1 MPHATEDTWL
11 AFPSAA
17 NAKLWVGTGDPLR
30 SALRLY
36 HPYSRNGRVA
46 TACASMLPWPLSQA
60 VLRGKPEERHAA
72 RLDQVARLIRTTLAD
87 DRLAISFSPGTP
99 GPHQKMTAQ
108 ASIRGRA
115 TAYVKIAE
123 NESTRALLTDE
134 AAMLRQL
141 HGEHLKSAVLPEVL
155 GLEHHAELTLLFLSA
170 PRGRTRA
177 RPVDPDTLD
186 ASFLAELAALGGE
199 ETALEDVI
207 GAAGEAALDGSL
219 AECDPAHQALAV
231 EAAAAVSAIL
241 GGRPVRLGVSHG
253 DYAPWNTLRLDDG
266 ALYVF
271 DWEYGS
277 RNAPLLTDALFRL
290 AAPTRLVL
298 GWSPAR
304 CLSRLLTL
312 PDHPVFG
319 PLARAVGISHECFPA
334 YLLIFLLSAWV
345 RELKKGGEAADFCR
359 GLLRTCL
366 DLLCKP
372 RRRLKVLVAAYACEP
387 GKGSEP
393 GVGWNMAKQISR
405 DHEAWVV
412 TKDNNRAPIEGALA
426 QEPNPNL
433 HFVYV
438 GLPRWLT
445 FWKKGPRGVR
455 AYYYLWQFAAWRAS
469 RRLGREVRFDLA
481 HHVTFVNDATFS
493 FLGLLPHPYVW
504 GPIGSHPLCP
514 PVLLTG
520 WRSLLADRCRY
531 GFRAALRS
539 LDPLFWLS
547 AARAKLIVGISKD
560 TGDRFPLS
568 WLASRKFLVSP
579 AIGVEEMPLVAGRCR
594 GNGRFCVLFVG
605 RLVFL
610 KGPQLAVRAFATF
623 AAGHPKAEL
632 RIVGGGP
639 MRAHL
644 HRLAA
649 NLGVADRVH
658 FSGWLDREAVLE
670 EMAAA
675 DVFLFP
681 SGEGGGMVVL
691 EAMAHGLPVVCLD
704 YGGPGEM
711 VDAGCGFRANGTT
724 QGGTEEELAR
734 ALQRLAADKGLRV
747 RMGASAQ
754 ANAETHHL
762 WCRRADVIQAIYSC
776 LYISAPHEH
785 EDAPQY
791 TFRG

>member
-1 MPHATEDTWL
+1 MPHAIEDTWL

-17 NAKLWVGTGDPLR
+17 NAKLWVGNGDPLR

-60 VLRGKPEERHAA
+60 VMRGKPEERHAA

-108 ASIRGRA
+108 ASIRGKA

-123 NESTRALLTDE
+123 NESTRDLLTDE

-141 HGEHLKSAVLPEVL
+141 HGQHLKSAVLPEVL

-186 ASFLAELAALGGE
+186 ASFLEELASLGGE

-219 AECDPAHQALAV
+219 AEGDPAHPALAV

-241 GGRPVRLGVSHG
+241 GGCPVRLGVSHG

-319 PLARAVGISHECFPA
+319 PLARAVGISHDSFPA
-334 YLLIFLLSAWV
+334 YLLIFLLSGWV
-345 RELKKGGEAADFCR
+345 RELKKGGQAADFYR
-359 GLLRTCL
+359 AMLRTCL

-387 GKGSEP
+387 DKGSEP

-412 TKDNNRAPIEGALA
+412 TKDNNRAPIERALA
-426 QEPNPNL
+426 DQPNPNV

-455 AYYYLWQFAAWRAS
+455 PYYYLWQFAAWRAG

-493 FLGLLPHPYVW
+493 FLGLLPYPYVW
-504 GPIGSHPLCP
+504 GPIGSNALCP
-514 PVLLTG
+514 PLLLTG
-520 WRSLLADRCRY
+520 WRSLVADRLRY
-531 GFRAALRS
+531 GLRVALRCF
-539 LDPLFWLS
+539 DPLFWLS

-560 TGDRFPLS
+560 TGNRFPLS
-568 WLASRKFLVSP
+568 WLARRKFVISP
-579 AIGVEEMPLVAGRCR
+579 AIGVEEIPQLRQER
-594 GNGRFCVLFVG
+594 GNDRFCVLFVG
-605 RLVFL
+605 SLIYL
-610 KGPQLAVRAFATF
+610 KGPQLAVRVFATF
-623 AAGHPKAEL
+623 SAEHPKSEL
-632 RIVGGGP
+632 RIIGDGP

-649 NLGVADRVH
+649 DLGVADRVH
-658 FSGWLDREAVLE
+658 FSGWLDRPAVLK
-670 EMAAA
+670 EMARA

-681 SGEGGGMVVL
+681 SAEGGGMVVL

-711 VDAGCGFRANGTT
+711 VADVCRSRTVAAQPHEVATGLANDVRV
-724 QGGTEEELAR
+724 LAENREIHRKKREAALQVVRERYLWINRR
-734 ALQRLAADKGLRV
+734 ALILA
-747 RMGASAQ
+747 
-754 ANAETHHL
+754 
-762 WCRRADVIQAIYSC
+762 WY
-776 LYISAPHEH
+776 
-785 EDAPQY
+785 DAAC
-791 TFRG
+791 TRE